1 VLVMRYLDQLSIR
14 EIAAVLGIT
23 ESGVK
28 SRHLRALQRIRGLLS
43 SYLGEG
49 ER

>member
-1 VLVMRYLDQLSIR
+1 MRYKEQLSIH

-43 SYLGEG
+43 SDLGEG
-49 ER
+49 EV